1 MSNLTE
7 ITPPRAWVWS
17 HYRGIIEA
25 GPEPS
30 GQTRS
35 PAAPSPA
42 VADEPRGA
50 GTAPARASWT
60 TGLAAAGLL
69 LLVLGILWLISS

>member
-7 ITPPRAWVWS
+7 IKPPHAWVWS
-17 HYRGIIEA
+17 HYHGVIEA

-30 GQTRS
+30 SRTRS

-42 VADEPRGA
+42 VADDPRGA
-50 GTAPARASWT
+50 GAAPARASWT
-60 TGLAAAGLL
+60 TGLAAAALL
-69 LLVLGILWLISS
+69 LLVLGVLWFISS

>member
-30 GQTRS
+30 GPTQL

-42 VADEPRGA
+42 VVDNPRGA
-50 GTAPARASWT
+50 GAASAGASRT
-60 TGLAAAGLL
+60 TGLAAAALL
-69 LLVLGILWLISS
+69 LIVLGVLWFISS